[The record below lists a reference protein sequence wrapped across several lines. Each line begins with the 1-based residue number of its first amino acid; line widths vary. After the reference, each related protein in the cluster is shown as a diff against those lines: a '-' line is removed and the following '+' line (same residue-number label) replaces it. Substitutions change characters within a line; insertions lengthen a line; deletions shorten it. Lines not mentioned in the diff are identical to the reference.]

1 MKSILTVSSLFIA
14 TLASA
19 ASTSHY
25 VYVESNIAQPGANS
39 ILAYQTASDGSLQ
52 ALQGSPFLTGGAGF
66 TDSSYALGP
75 FDSDQNVITNS
86 DHSLLF
92 AVNSGSNSIAVF
104 HIDKQGGLTPVAG
117 SPFPS
122 YGIQPVSLGYDN
134 GLLVVVNKHQDPAQ
148 AADQSLPNYTTFSVS
163 KEGVLKHV
171 ADSTTEVANGSSP
184 SQALIYKNFVLGA
197 DFLGG
202 LLQSFQIDRGYLK
215 QNPPV
220 SLPISEFTGI
230 AAPHVPLG
238 LEVNPNAP
246 VLYVGYP
253 TASKIGVYTL
263 GSSGTPRFG
272 KTVPNSGLAVCW
284 LKTNHAGTRLYT
296 SNSADHSIS
305 VYDTTNPYEPAEI
318 QKLVVNT
325 DGALFQ
331 IALDPTSSFLYAIE
345 QRSAANIAEGLGN
358 AIHVLK
364 IDVIDGKVSELTD
377 ATQKLSLP
385 DATRPQGI
393 AIW

>member
-1 MKSILTVSSLFIA
+1 MKTKLTVS
-14 TLASA
+14 TLALLISASASA
-19 ASTSHY
+19 ASASHY

-104 HIDKQGGLTPVAG
+104 HIDHQGGLSPVAG
-117 SPFPS
+117 SPFS
-122 YGIQPVSLGYDN
+122 SNGIQPVSLGYDN

-148 AADQSLPNYTTFSVS
+148 ASDQSLPNYTTFSVS
-163 KEGVLKHV
+163 KDGVLNPI
-171 ADSTTEVANGSSP
+171 AGSTVEVANGSSP
-184 SQALIYKNFVLGA
+184 SQALIFRNFVLGA

-202 LLQSFQIDRGYLK
+202 LLQSFQIDRGYLR

-220 SLPISEFTGI
+220 SLPSSEFIGV

-238 LEVNPNAP
+238 LEVSPNAP

-253 TASKIGVYTL
+253 TASKIGVYTI
-263 GSSGTPRFG
+263 GNSGAPRFG
-272 KTVPNSGLAVCW
+272 KTVPNSGVAVCW
-284 LKTNHAGTRLYT
+284 LKSNHSGTRMPTADYFKSLWT
-296 SNSADHSIS
+296 PPIHFSTRSNNEAPLPS
-305 VYDTTNPYEPAEI
+305 
-318 QKLVVNT
+318 
-325 DGALFQ
+325 
-331 IALDPTSSFLYAIE
+331 
-345 QRSAANIAEGLGN
+345 
-358 AIHVLK
+358 LK
-364 IDVIDGKVSELTD
+364 G
-377 ATQKLSLP
+377 
-385 DATRPQGI
+385 
-393 AIW
+393 

>member
-1 MKSILTVSSLFIA
+1 MKPILTLSTLSLLISTA
-14 TLASA
+14 ASA
-19 ASTSHY
+19 SQF

-39 ILAYQTASDGSLQ
+39 ILAYQTAADGSLQ
-52 ALQGSPFLTGGAGF
+52 ALKNSPYLTGGSGF
-66 TDSSYALGP
+66 TDSSFALGP
-75 FDSDQNVITNS
+75 FDSDQNVITNP

-104 HIDKQGGLTPVAG
+104 HIDQQGSLSPVAG
-117 SPFPS
+117 SPFAS
-122 YGIQPVSLGYDN
+122 YGIQPVSLGYNN
-134 GLLVVVNKHQDPAQ
+134 GILVVVNKHQDPAQ
-148 AADQSLPNYTTFSVS
+148 ASDQSLPNYTTFSVNKDGS
-163 KEGVLKHV
+163 LSHI
-171 ADSTTEVANGSSP
+171 ANSTIDVANGSSP
-184 SQALIYKNFVLGA
+184 SQALVYKNLIFGA

-202 LLQSFQIDRGYLK
+202 LLQSFQLNRGYLK
-215 QNPPV
+215 QNLPV
-220 SLPISEFTGI
+220 SLPNGEFVGV

-263 GSSGTPRFG
+263 THSGTPQFG
-272 KTVPNSGLAVCW
+272 KTVANSGLAVCW
-284 LKTNHAGTRLYT
+284 LKTNRAGTRLYT

-305 VYDTTNPYEPAEI
+305 VYDTTNPYEPTEI

-331 IALDPTSSFLYAIE
+331 IALDSTNSYLYALE

-364 IDVIDGKVSELTD
+364 IDALDGKVSEVAD
-377 ATQKLSLP
+377 ATQKLILP
-385 DATRPQGI
+385 DGTRPQGI
-393 AIW
+393 ATW